1 MVIGMSDPVTAVF
14 SLADKVAIVTGGSR
28 GIGAAIA
35 DAMAAHGARV
45 IAVGRSE
52 APDAAPRDGV
62 TYKRCDITDVDAFKT
77 LCQDARTET
86 GRLDCLVNNAG
97 IFIPI
102 TSPDDR
108 LSAFDGQIEANLRAA
123 YACGIA
129 AADEMIDAGHGG
141 AIINITSI
149 GGVRGFSGL
158 AGYAASKGGLEQLT
172 RAMAMD
178 LGPHQIRVNNIA
190 PGYILTD
197 MNKHTLTTDAAGRE
211 RRLKRLVLKRHG
223 ETWEVAAAAVFLA
236 SDAGAYLT
244 GDTLHVD
251 GGWHIQ
257 GMDS

>member
-1 MVIGMSDPVTAVF
+1 MSRPAIDAF
-14 SLADKVAIVTGGSR
+14 SLSGRVAIVTGGSR

-35 DAMAAHGARV
+35 DAMAQSGAQV
-45 IAVGRSE
+45 TSVGRS
-52 APDAAPRDGV
+52 AQPDHSPEQGV
-62 TYKRCDITDVDAFKT
+62 TYRRCDITDTDSFRVI
-77 LCQDARTET
+77 CQET
-86 GRLDCLVNNAG
+86 RRDKGRLDCLVNNAG

-102 TSPDDR
+102 SSPDDR

-129 AADEMIDAGHGG
+129 ASDEMIEAGNGG
-141 AIINITSI
+141 SIINITSI

-197 MNKHTLTTDAAGRE
+197 MNKQTLTTDVAGRD

-236 SDAGAYLT
+236 SDASAYLT